1 MVSLEYCPGMCWPLS
16 PQPLISRGGVKSVE
30 EGVGHKQ
37 NLLTL
42 TGRLIVCSH
51 ISPSYGNLLVTI
63 NKINS
68 LHEAGVALSGV
79 PGMPMYDP

>member
-1 MVSLEYCPGMCWPLS
+1 M
-16 PQPLISRGGVKSVE
+16 E

-63 NKINS
+63 NKSNS

>member
-1 MVSLEYCPGMCWPLS
+1 M
-16 PQPLISRGGVKSVE
+16 E

-42 TGRLIVCSH
+42 TGRLIICSH
-51 ISPSYGNLLVTI
+51 ISPSYGNLLM
-63 NKINS
+63 KIDKNNS

-79 PGMPMYDP
+79 PGMPMCDP